1 MKEWRC
7 ILVSHHDEVGKA
19 IREWEQQGGWRLD
32 SYNTAGMGGAWNYTV
47 NHYLLFERGQ

>member
-7 ILVSHHDEVGKA
+7 ILVGHHDEVGKT
-19 IREWEQQGGWRLD
+19 IIEWEKQEWRLN
-32 SYNTAGMGGAWNYTV
+32 SYSTAGMGGAFNYTV